1 MSMDALKDIGAF
13 LESERKRQKI
23 SLEELSEHTRIS
35 VRMLQALEAGE
46 YEVIGTPLLIRGFLK
61 VYCQALGVDPR
72 PILEEYGSEIGRYD
86 NESER
91 LRRYQTW
98 MKGVRK
104 QSGTFL
110 VLFVVLALGVT
121 AAGLWAVWWPKYQM
135 KRAATSKAP
144 FEAVYPQQEL
154 PGDLARMRG
163 AEGSGE
169 SSGSEQAGTHRVL
182 PEGENPE
189 PLPESGIGDTEVRGS
204 KETTQL
210 KQEGGTGAGPEPK
223 TPGTLQ
229 TSLPHETAALS
240 DVNAPKPGMAPDE
253 MPAATHTLHIVAD
266 EEAWI
271 QVQVD
276 DEKPQNRILKPGES
290 AQWTLSRSA
299 QLWTGNAGG
308 IRVSWDGKPLKA
320 LGKKGEVLRVK
331 LPNPRYLESP

>member
-1 MSMDALKDIGAF
+1 MDALKDIGAF
-13 LESERKRQKI
+13 LEGERKRQKI

-86 NESER
+86 NEGER

-98 MKGVRK
+98 MRGVRK
-104 QSGTFL
+104 ESGTFL
-110 VLFVVLALGVT
+110 VLFLVLALGVT

-154 PGDLARMRG
+154 PGDLARVRG
-163 AEGSGE
+163 AEGTGE
-169 SSGSEQAGTHRVL
+169 SSGTERAGAHGVL
-182 PEGENPE
+182 PEGENPV
-189 PLPESGIGDTEVRGS
+189 PLPESGLGGPDVRDF
-204 KETTQL
+204 EEITQP
-210 KQEGGTGAGPEPK
+210 KQEGGTGANLEPK
-223 TPGTLQ
+223 TSRTLT
-229 TSLPHETAALS
+229 TSLPHETAASS
-240 DVNAPKPGMAPDE
+240 DVKTYKTAMEPGE
-253 MPAATHTLHIVAD
+253 IPAATHTLLIVAL

-276 DEKPQNRILKPGES
+276 DEKPQGRILKPGES
-290 AQWTLSRSA
+290 AQWILSQSA

-308 IRVSWDGKPLKA
+308 IHVSWDGKPLKP

-331 LPNPRYLESP
+331 LPNPRYLENP